1 MPAIMRQGLLALGS
15 ALWFAGLWTQF
26 HSFSATATYVVLS
39 ALMAGAAF
47 LL

>member
-1 MPAIMRQGLLALGS
+1 MPAIVRQGLLAVGS
-15 ALWFAGLWTQF
+15 ALWIAGLWTQL
-26 HSFSATATYVVLS
+26 HSVSTAATYVVLS